1 MKRSMKLVI
10 DVSKKGVLDKLNAF
24 LESFQQLQLGEY
36 ENGTITYD
44 EEKEDEINTLLKKSF
59 LAD

>member
-1 MKRSMKLVI
+1 MKLGI
-10 DVSKKGVLDKLNAF
+10 DISKKGILDKFNAF
-24 LESFQQLQLGEY
+24 VESFQQLQLGEY

-44 EEKEDEINTLLKKSF
+44 EEKEDEINALLEKCF

>member
-1 MKRSMKLVI
+1 MKLGI
-10 DVSKKGVLDKLNAF
+10 DISKKGILDKLNAF
-24 LESFQQLQLGEY
+24 VESFQQLQLGEY

-44 EEKEDEINTLLKKSF
+44 EEKEDEINALLEKCF

>member
-1 MKRSMKLVI
+1 MKRSMKLGI
-10 DVSKKGVLDKLNAF
+10 DISKKGILDKLNAF
-24 LESFQQLQLGEY
+24 IESFQQLQLGEY

-44 EEKEDEINTLLKKSF
+44 EEKEDEINALLEKWF

>member
-1 MKRSMKLVI
+1 MKLGI
-10 DVSKKGVLDKLNAF
+10 DISKKGILDKLNAF
-24 LESFQQLQLGEY
+24 IESFQQLQLGEY

-44 EEKEDEINTLLKKSF
+44 EEKEDEINALLEKCF